1 MLNYHF
7 YCIRPTHGYPT
18 ANTTFSPSEIKD
30 AIEFTDGLPGT
41 KYDFYLYYSNNSI
54 SDWLTW
60 TASITTA
67 PDPPTNLAIAPQT
80 GEKALVTWD
89 PPSVGKHSGFKLKL
103 IPLSEPGATIRNL
116 VIRETKNTLRDLS
129 PGATYEL
136 QLYTVFENKES
147 QAHLS
152 TNYTTKPNAP
162 GRFIVWLRNE
172 TTLLV
177 LWQPPFPPGHYT
189 DYKASI
195 WPEDAVLSETYVQK
209 DVDHP
214 GTPAQ
219 AAFNGLVPGRAYNIS
234 VQTVSEGQLSENTT
248 AVYRTVPLRPNN
260 VTVDLETIEP
270 TSFTVRWS
278 GPSGIA
284 EFDRCVQ

>member
-1 MLNYHF
+1 M
-7 YCIRPTHGYPT
+7 
-18 ANTTFSPSEIKD
+18 
-30 AIEFTDGLPGT
+30 
-41 KYDFYLYYSNNSI
+41 
-54 SDWLTW
+54 
-60 TASITTA
+60 
-67 PDPPTNLAIAPQT
+67 
-80 GEKALVTWD
+80 
-89 PPSVGKHSGFKLKL
+89 

-152 TNYTTKPNAP
+152 TNFTTKPNAP
-162 GRFIVWLRNE
+162 GRFIVWFRNE

-177 LWQPPFPPGHYT
+177 LWQPPFPPGYYT

-234 VQTVSEGQLSENTT
+234 VQVNTGLLLVNT
-248 AVYRTVPLRPNN
+248 WSR
-260 VTVDLETIEP
+260 DLNT
-270 TSFTVRWS
+270 
-278 GPSGIA
+278 
-284 EFDRCVQ
+284 DH